1 MTDQTVPAPHPSR
14 VAELFNHSPV
24 KRLAELR
31 SRRPPQTT
39 DEHVGVNGKIAL
51 IITGVVGT
59 MWCAYAFALL
69 ALLVLPQAVSSPLL
83 LVQWISQTFIQLVML
98 SILMV
103 GQNIQGRAADK
114 RAIETYKDAEAIL
127 EQCVQLQQHLM
138 AQDKILDDVLAHLH
152 QEAAATS

>member
-1 MTDQTVPAPHPSR
+1 
-14 VAELFNHSPV
+14 
-24 KRLAELR
+24 
-31 SRRPPQTT
+31 
-39 DEHVGVNGKIAL
+39 
-51 IITGVVGT
+51 
-59 MWCAYAFALL
+59 
-69 ALLVLPQAVSSPLL
+69 LPQAVSSPLL

-152 QEAAATS
+152 QEETAAS